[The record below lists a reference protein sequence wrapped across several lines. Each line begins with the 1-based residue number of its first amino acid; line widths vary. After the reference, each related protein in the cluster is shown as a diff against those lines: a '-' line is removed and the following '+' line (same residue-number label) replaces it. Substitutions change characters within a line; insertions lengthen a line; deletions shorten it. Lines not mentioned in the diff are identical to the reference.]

1 MAVDLEF
8 HQLELR
14 YAALRIAD
22 RDRRRR
28 LAASLAEVG
37 QQTPVI
43 VVAAG
48 DRYVLVD
55 GYARVSALKTL
66 KCDVVQAVVWPVSE
80 AEALIQRHHLAAK
93 GSVLEEAWLLCH
105 LHRTEHQSL
114 EEIGRRFLR
123 SKSWVSRRVALAT
136 AMPAMLVE
144 RVRIGVIAP
153 QAAMKYLVP
162 LARANARHCR
172 QLIEA
177 LGNERLAVRA
187 IEKLYV
193 GWRQADKAG
202 RERLVAAP
210 LVFLR
215 AAQDAGALD
224 DATLAL
230 VKDLELAAAICRRAR
245 KHVVGTDAL
254 VSKRYARTH
263 VEGAWQAT
271 TTAFAHLKQAMEEL
285 DDRSDDPHGDSAPP

>member
-22 RDRRRR
+22 GERRRR

-37 QQTPVI
+37 QQTPII

-48 DRYVLVD
+48 DRYVLID
-55 GYARVSALKTL
+55 GYARVAALKTL
-66 KCDVVQAVVWPVSE
+66 NRDVVQAVVWPVSE

-105 LHRTEHQSL
+105 LHRTEKQSL
-114 EEIGRRFLR
+114 DEIGQRFLR

-136 AMPAMLVE
+136 EMPATLVE
-144 RVRIGVIAP
+144 RVRVGAIAP

-162 LARANARHCR
+162 LARANARHCL

-177 LGNERLAVRA
+177 LGHERLSVRA
-187 IEKLYV
+187 IEKLYI
-193 GWRQADKAG
+193 GWRQADKTG
-202 RERLVAAP
+202 RERIVAAP
-210 LVFLR
+210 LLFLR
-215 AAQDAGALD
+215 AAEEAGALD
-224 DATLAL
+224 DASLAL

-245 KHVVGTDAL
+245 KHVVGKEAV

-263 VEGAWQAT
+263 VEGAWRAT
-271 TTAFAHLKQAMEEL
+271 TRAFAHLKQAMEEL
-285 DDRSDDPHGDSAPP
+285 DDRSDDTHGDPASP